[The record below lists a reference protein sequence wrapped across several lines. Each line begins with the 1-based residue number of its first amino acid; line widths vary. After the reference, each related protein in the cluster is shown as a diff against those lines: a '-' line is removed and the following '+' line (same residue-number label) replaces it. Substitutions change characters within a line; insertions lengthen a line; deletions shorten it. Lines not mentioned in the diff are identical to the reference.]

1 MLQWSKKINIKV
13 AYRKKKKKKNNI
25 FKKTRIRSLKIND

>member
-13 AYRKKKKKKNNI
+13 AYRKKKKK
-25 FKKTRIRSLKIND
+25 RIISLKKLELEV

>member
-13 AYRKKKKKKNNI
+13 AYRKKKK
-25 FKKTRIRSLKIND
+25 RIISLKELELEV